1 MDKEVVKK
9 KIIEVINES
18 LERDVTEFL
27 EDNELQE
34 IGLNSVSFIKIV
46 VKLEQIFDVEFED
59 DALEYTKFKYLV
71 DLCDYVYGLLQ

>member
-18 LERDVTEFL
+18 LERDVAEFL
-27 EDNELQE
+27 DDNELQE

-59 DALEYTKFKYLV
+59 DALEYFKFTYLE

>member
-18 LERDVTEFL
+18 LERDVTEFM